1 MHRIGIIS
9 DTHGLLRDEALACLR
24 GSELI
29 IHAGDIG
36 SAAVISGLEELGPVK
51 AIRGNVDRGDWA
63 RAFPE
68 HAVIEV
74 AGQRIYVIHNL
85 KELDLDPV
93 AAGFTVVISGH
104 SHMPKSQE
112 LDGVLYVNP
121 GSAGPRRFRLPV
133 AVATL
138 SIAGASVSARIHPLT
153 I

>member
-9 DTHGLLRDEALACLR
+9 DTHGLLRDEAVACLR

-51 AIRGNVDRGDWA
+51 AIRGNVDRGEWA
-63 RAFPE
+63 RAFPG

-93 AAGFTVVISGH
+93 AAGFRVVISGH

-112 LDGVLYVNP
+112 SDGVLYVNP